1 MNLQKQKASFLKI
14 VLRCFDRLS
23 MTANTKRFD
32 ARFARAIIQII
43 RI

>member
-1 MNLQKQKASFLKI
+1 M
-14 VLRCFDRLS
+14 LRQAQHD
-23 MTANTKRFD
+23 TANTTRFD